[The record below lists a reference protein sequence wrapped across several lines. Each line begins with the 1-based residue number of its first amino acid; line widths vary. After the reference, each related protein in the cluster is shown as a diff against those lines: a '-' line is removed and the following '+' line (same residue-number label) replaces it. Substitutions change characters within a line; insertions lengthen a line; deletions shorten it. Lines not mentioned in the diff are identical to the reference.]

1 MECLYKQIPKTVL
14 RCIPNRRGCSHHP
27 RQISTSQRLHDSHGA
42 LHGIKILDMSR
53 VLAGPLCTQILA
65 DYGADVIKVEQ
76 PGQGDDTRYWR
87 VDGETSTWGHEEKL
101 SYYFAAVNRNKRS
114 FTLDVKQEEGRKV
127 LLNLAMNSDV
137 LVENFI
143 PGKMEQFGLGY
154 DTLGKLN
161 RSLIYASISG
171 IIIQNSFATE
181 QKDLTQNEQDTTSLP
196 AAAEAG
202 LLHIT
207 GEHDGPPTE
216 PGVALTDISTGL
228 YTHGAI
234 LAALQARHRTGKGQ
248 KIDCSLFDTQLL
260 LLTSVAKVWLN
271 MKKEATRFGTEH
283 PSIVPLRILLD
294 CWDVELLAEDER
306 FGTNDKRNENR
317 AALKVILDECFAR
330 KTTEKWLEALE

>member
-1 MECLYKQIPKTVL
+1 
-14 RCIPNRRGCSHHP
+14 
-27 RQISTSQRLHDSHGA
+27 
-42 LHGIKILDMSR
+42 MSR

-171 IIIQNSFATE
+171 YGAEGPYSKRAGYDIIAGRRRSRSPPYHRRTRW
-181 QKDLTQNEQDTTSLP
+181 TT
-196 AAAEAG
+196 
-202 LLHIT
+202 
-207 GEHDGPPTE
+207 
-216 PGVALTDISTGL
+216 
-228 YTHGAI
+228 Y
-234 LAALQARHRTGKGQ
+234 
-248 KIDCSLFDTQLL
+248 
-260 LLTSVAKVWLN
+260 
-271 MKKEATRFGTEH
+271 
-283 PSIVPLRILLD
+283 
-294 CWDVELLAEDER
+294 
-306 FGTNDKRNENR
+306 
-317 AALKVILDECFAR
+317 
-330 KTTEKWLEALE
+330 